1 MYNNKTILR
10 STFHF
15 RKPGLPQTGAARK
28 PENIHQTHYTHL
40 YLCFTFEL
48 KPTPETNS
56 KYDVIKM
63 HNYETWYVLDFTVST
78 HISLSRKFHFVSV
91 CSPWVI
97 RIWWLKTL
105 FMQHKTYPPCKDYAT
120 YSISTILNVFLPNIT
135 HSHNMLQQICVL
147 SINYSNQGLVPH
159 SGLGHGIVKNFKV
172 WNLRLYELNRSRI
185 V

>member
-1 MYNNKTILR
+1 MPPQEMLGIRSIDAQKVNLQFRVSQMYNNKTILR

-63 HNYETWYVLDFTVST
+63 HNYET
-78 HISLSRKFHFVSV
+78 
-91 CSPWVI
+91 
-97 RIWWLKTL
+97 
-105 FMQHKTYPPCKDYAT
+105 
-120 YSISTILNVFLPNIT
+120 
-135 HSHNMLQQICVL
+135 
-147 SINYSNQGLVPH
+147 
-159 SGLGHGIVKNFKV
+159 
-172 WNLRLYELNRSRI
+172 
-185 V
+185 